1 MLWLEQKRRR
11 RSDICE
17 HIEFKGFTMAKT
29 LKDLALALL
38 NATLILV
45 ALCLFLG
52 WKLASKVESV
62 SAEFSETVQVLAP
75 IRDEAKGI
83 RGELSALRGYLT
95 TLMRENQVTDSQ
107 TAQNIQA
114 TLRRLNAVE
123 QKLQTAQERFTE
135 LAETPEVLIA
145 QAIQTGAD
153 IASERVLALKGCEP
167 GA

>member
-1 MLWLEQKRRR
+1 
-11 RSDICE
+11 
-17 HIEFKGFTMAKT
+17 MAKT
-29 LKDLALALL
+29 LKDLALALI

-62 SAEFSETVQVLAP
+62 SAEFSEAVQVLAP

-83 RGELSALRGYLT
+83 RAELSALREDLA
-95 TLMRENQVTDSQ
+95 TLRNENQITDSQ
-107 TAQNIQA
+107 AAQNLQA
-114 TLRRLNAVE
+114 TLRRLNAVD

-167 GA
+167 GS